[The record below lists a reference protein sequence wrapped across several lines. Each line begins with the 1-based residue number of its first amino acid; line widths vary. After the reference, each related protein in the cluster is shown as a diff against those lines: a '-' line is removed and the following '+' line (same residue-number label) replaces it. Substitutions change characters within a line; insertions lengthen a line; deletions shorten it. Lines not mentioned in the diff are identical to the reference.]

1 MPGADIR
8 NEKDEEEDD
17 PQAIEP
23 ASHPAPNHTL
33 MKTFMVMS
41 MIKMTIMTFIMM
53 IHDDECGKE
62 EDD

>member
-23 ASHPAPNHTL
+23 ASHPASNHTL
-33 MKTFMVMS
+33 MKTFNVMS

-53 IHDDECGKE
+53 IG
-62 EDD
+62 